1 MFRWKKHTAGT
12 DGAVLR
18 HAKALASALRD
29 DLVNRDR
36 KAKFLIRR
44 AVGMGMWLSG
54 APASHTVGTKGLKTS
69 LGMAGH
75 AGLHNCSPEL

>member
-1 MFRWKKHTAGT
+1 MEIHAPGT
-12 DGAVLR
+12 EEAVLR

-29 DLVNRDR
+29 GLVNRDR
-36 KAKFLIRR
+36 KEKFLIRL

-69 LGMAGH
+69 LGMASH
-75 AGLHNCSPEL
+75 SGLHNCSPEV